1 MFNTIVLALDGSEG
15 GDKATPVAV
24 ELARKYGA
32 KLVIAHVD
40 ERIAAKGD
48 MPPVHAN
55 EEAIQEAIRQK
66 ADELSRDGVDASVEF
81 STVVL
86 GGPAHGIV
94 EIADGAGADLIVAG
108 TRGHSTI
115 AGLVVG
121 SVTHRLLHIAKRP
134 VLAVPSND

>member
-15 GDKATPVAV
+15 AEKATPVAV
-24 ELARKYGA
+24 ELARKYDG

-55 EEAIQEAIRQK
+55 EEAIQNELKSK
-66 ADELSRDGVDASVEF
+66 AQELSADGVNATVEF
-81 STVVL
+81 GTVVL
-86 GGPAHGIV
+86 GGPAKGIV
-94 EIADGAGADLIVAG
+94 EIADGVDADLIVAG
-108 TRGHSTI
+108 TRGHSSI

-134 VLAVPSND
+134 VLAVPSD

>member
-1 MFNTIVLALDGSEG
+1 MFNTIVLALDGSERAE
-15 GDKATPVAV
+15 KATPVAV

-48 MPPVHAN
+48 MPPVHPN
-55 EEAIQEAIRQK
+55 EAAIREEIKRK
-66 ADELSRDGVDASVEF
+66 AKALSADGIDASVEF
-81 STVVL
+81 ATIAL
-86 GGPAHGIV
+86 GGPGKAIA
-94 EIADGAGADLIVAG
+94 EIADGVDADLIVAG
-108 TRGHSTI
+108 TRGHSSL

-134 VLAVPSND
+134 VLAVPANV

>member
-32 KLVIAHVD
+32 KLVIVHVD

-55 EEAIQEAIRQK
+55 EEAIQEASGRRPMNSP
-66 ADELSRDGVDASVEF
+66 ATVWTPASSSPRSCSEDRRTESSRSPMA
-81 STVVL
+81 
-86 GGPAHGIV
+86 PA
-94 EIADGAGADLIVAG
+94 L
-108 TRGHSTI
+108 T
-115 AGLVVG
+115 
-121 SVTHRLLHIAKRP
+121 
-134 VLAVPSND
+134 